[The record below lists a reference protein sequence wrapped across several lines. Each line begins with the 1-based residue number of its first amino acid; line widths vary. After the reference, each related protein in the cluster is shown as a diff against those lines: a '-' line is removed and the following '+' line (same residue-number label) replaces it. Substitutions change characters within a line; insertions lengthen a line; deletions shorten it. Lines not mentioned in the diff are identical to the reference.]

1 MIDSRTPILVDYQDH
16 NKVFTPVAGLTHEHC
31 PVTAILHP
39 ISYAIIRRTAHKV
52 MKIPPPGAV
61 CVVWY
66 IFWRQIMYRTHTCGE
81 LNATHVGQPV
91 TLAGWVNRRRDH
103 GGVTFIDLRDRYG
116 IVQVVANPE
125 ISPQAHRQLEE
136 TRIEWV
142 LQVEGVVRK
151 RPAGMENPQLSTGE
165 VEVEVG
171 DVRVLNAAKTPP
183 FSINKEEE
191 VEENLRLRY
200 RYLDLRRESM
210 RRNMVLRHKT
220 VKFIRDYLD
229 ERHFLEVETPI
240 LFKTTPEGA
249 RDYLVPSRVHPGE
262 FYALPQSPQQLKQLL
277 MVAGFDRYFQLA
289 RCFRDED
296 SRGDRQP
303 EFTQLDIEM
312 SFVQREDVMA
322 LAEGLFTS
330 LVLELFPGK
339 RLLAS
344 PWPRLTY
351 QEAMDRFGKDNPDL
365 RYGMEL
371 KDITDLALGSGFQV
385 FENTAASGGH
395 VRGIKAQGLGDYT
408 RKQLDELTEYVKQFG
423 AKGLAYLAIT
433 QEGELRSTFA
443 KFLSQGTLDTLKER
457 FGAQPGDLLLFV
469 ADQPAIVYE
478 ALGRL
483 RVYLAER
490 LGLADPDVLAFCWV
504 VDFPYLVWSEEERR
518 WDPSHHLFTAPLPED
533 VGLLDTGPGQ
543 ARGQQYDMVLNNYE
557 LGGGSIRIHD
567 RAMQEIMFK
576 LIGLDPDVARERF
589 GHMLE
594 AFEYGTPPHG
604 GIAIGIDRICMILAD
619 EPNIREVMAFPKNQ
633 AARDVMGGAPSPVEP
648 AQLNDLHIR
657 VIDQDNP

>member
-1 MIDSRTPILVDYQDH
+1 
-16 NKVFTPVAGLTHEHC
+16 
-31 PVTAILHP
+31 
-39 ISYAIIRRTAHKV
+39 
-52 MKIPPPGAV
+52 
-61 CVVWY
+61 
-66 IFWRQIMYRTHTCGE
+66 MYRTHTCGE
-81 LNATHVGQPV
+81 LNATNIDQSV

-125 ISPQAHRQLEE
+125 ISPQAHSLLEE
-136 TRIEWV
+136 VRVEWV
-142 LQVEGVVRK
+142 LQVEGIVRK

-165 VEVEVG
+165 IEVEVQQ
-171 DVRVLNAAKTPP
+171 VKVLNAAKTPP

-200 RYLDLRRESM
+200 RYLDLRRDRM
-210 RRNMVLRHKT
+210 RKNMLLRHKA

-229 ERHFLEVETPI
+229 GLDFLEVETPI

-277 MVAGFDRYFQLA
+277 MVAGFDRYFQIA

-330 LVLELFPGK
+330 LVSELSPGK
-339 RLLAS
+339 RLLFN

-371 KDITDLALGSGFQV
+371 KDISDIAPGSGFQV
-385 FENTAASGGH
+385 FENTVASGGH
-395 VRGIKAQGLGDYT
+395 VRGIKADGLGDYT

-433 QEGELRSTFA
+433 PQGELRSTFA
-443 KFLSQGTLDTLKER
+443 KFLSSESLDLIRGR
-457 FGAQPGDLLLFV
+457 FAAQPGDLLLFV
-469 ADQPAIVYE
+469 ADQPGIVYE

-490 LGLADPDVLAFCWV
+490 MGLADPNVLAFCWI
-504 VDFPYLVWSEEERR
+504 VDFPSLVWSEEEQR
-518 WDPSHHLFTAPLPED
+518 WDPSHHLFTAPMPED
-533 VGLLDTGPGQ
+533 VPFFDADPSK

-567 RAMQEIMFK
+567 RALQEKVFK
-576 LIGLDPDVARERF
+576 LIGLDADVARQRF
-589 GHMLE
+589 GHMLD

-604 GIAIGIDRICMILAD
+604 GIAIGIDRICMILAE

-648 AQLNDLHIR
+648 GQLNELHIKL
-657 VIDQDNP
+657 VKSGSS